1 MMTPTLVLSS
11 QSGKKSLVAVLAALI
26 TLLIVGSGVY
36 GVYRLLPNL
45 FKSCNDG
52 QEKLDSG
59 CFNSSLMSRGERILF
74 RENSNSFSDRGTAA
88 MQAGNWQEAITYF
101 EKAAKSD
108 RHDPEVQIYL
118 NNARSRLQGTPVTIA
133 VIVPIDS
140 RPTSAQ
146 EILRGV
152 ADAQTKFNT
161 NGIKN
166 QKLLE
171 VIIFNDG
178 NDPKLAAILARK
190 IVSNAEIV
198 GIIGHNSSSA
208 TKAALP
214 IYEEAQ
220 LVVISPTST
229 STELLSKNF
238 YRTVPSDAA
247 NGKKLA
253 QYLQQ
258 QQKKQVAVFYNPN
271 SNYSR
276 TLQESFINHFESKN
290 NQVLTVV
297 DLSDSSFDA
306 VEQLSKISGIDA
318 IVLLP
323 DTQTTIEAISIA
335 KANQENQKLL
345 IVGGDAL
352 YSSQTL
358 ELGSKAVNGLV
369 LAVPW
374 FSDVQPYAK
383 QAESR
388 WGGTVNWRT
397 AASFDATQAM
407 LQAIAKYS
415 QSENLRFSLLQNL
428 QYVNLSGTETSGGS
442 LAFISGERNG
452 EPILVQITPDALHK
466 PLGSINGFVRIDRR
480 Q

>member
-1 MMTPTLVLSS
+1 MMTPTLLLSS

-306 VEQLSKISGIDA
+306 VEQLSKISGIDV

-335 KANQENQKLL
+335 KANQENQQLL

-428 QYVNLSGTETSGGS
+428 QYVNLSATETSGGP